1 MQSEIIRN
9 KRPLRKTNEERSE
22 SSISKSGK
30 KKRKTP
36 KIETIDVYTKNP
48 AGERQVQKFLFEAKA
63 KAEDPSKH
71 DKYFTK
77 KARIDLSAVTKS
89 TVAKK

>member
-1 MQSEIIRN
+1 M
-9 KRPLRKTNEERSE
+9 
-22 SSISKSGK
+22 
-30 KKRKTP
+30 
-36 KIETIDVYTKNP
+36 
-48 AGERQVQKFLFEAKA
+48 QKFLFEAKA